1 MILSSVNSKTSLM
14 KFISKVLTIFLFT
27 TQLSFSAEQIGI
39 IGFVIGDVFNQK
51 GEKLNVGDSIFFGD
65 TINASEGAKSQ
76 LMFIDQT
83 VMTIGSKTELT
94 IDEFIFDPNESTGKL
109 LTTIKSGSVKILTGK
124 ISEIN
129 PENLEVKT
137 PAGTIGTRG
146 TEFKASVDPETTQS
160 KILLVGPGPNNQ
172 LNLRAGAV
180 DVSNEFGTVT
190 LDQPYLFTEL
200 TQNRAPTEAV
210 IIPQAELQKFQEL
223 EVEPQ
228 APGSTEVI
236 DEEGETQLQKVKKL

>member
-1 MILSSVNSKTSLM
+1 MIIVSRKYIISPMKTIFKILA
-14 KFISKVLTIFLFT
+14 IFLFMT
-27 TQLSFSAEQIGI
+27 KTFAATEKIGI

-65 TINASEGAKSQ
+65 TISSNEGAKSQ

-94 IDEFIFDPNESTGKL
+94 IDEFIFDPTENTGKL
-109 LTTIKSGSVKILTGK
+109 LTTIKAGSVKILTGK
-124 ISEIN
+124 ISENN

-172 LNLRAGAV
+172 
-180 DVSNEFGTVT
+180 
-190 LDQPYLFTEL
+190 
-200 TQNRAPTEAV
+200 
-210 IIPQAELQKFQEL
+210 
-223 EVEPQ
+223 
-228 APGSTEVI
+228 
-236 DEEGETQLQKVKKL
+236 

>member
-236 DEEGETQLQKVKKL
+236 DEEGETQLSRR